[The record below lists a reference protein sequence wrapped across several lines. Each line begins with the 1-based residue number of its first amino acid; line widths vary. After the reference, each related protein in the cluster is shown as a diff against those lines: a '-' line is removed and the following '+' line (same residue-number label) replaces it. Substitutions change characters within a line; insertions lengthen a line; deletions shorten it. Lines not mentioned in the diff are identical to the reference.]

1 MAYKQLNIN
10 TIIDYLK
17 TIDELKN
24 IFSSFDDLEI
34 KEIGDGNLN
43 YVYSITNKKNDK
55 ETVILKQ
62 SVPFLRCVGESY
74 PLEKDRMKIE
84 IKALKEQYKLCP
96 NLVPKVH
103 YFSEDMCVVIM
114 QNLNKHKVL
123 RGEIINGIKFPK
135 AAEHLTDFLSKT
147 LFYTSDYYLDTKT
160 KKNLVAEYMNAELC
174 SLTEDFVF
182 THPFEENET
191 NIYHEKLNLDEVKK
205 FQRDSKLK
213 IAAAEMKYAFMT
225 KAEALLH
232 GDFHL
237 GSFMGNEEETY
248 VIDPEFAFYGP
259 IGFDIGKAMANF
271 FIAYISQ
278 EHHQKRLGTN
288 SKEFRKWLFD
298 TAKYMLTGTLDK
310 FEILWKKHLEETKL
324 LYWNYPEGQ
333 KHSEEYIKTVLN
345 RIFKDSVG
353 FAGCVF
359 IRRTLGLAKNK
370 DISGIEDLIERER
383 LDWICLNIGREFL
396 VNKDNI
402 DNIEKVADIVNK
414 YSNIDKI

>member
-123 RGEIINGIKFPK
+123 RGEIINGIKFPIVGLK
-135 AAEHLTDFLSKT
+135 
-147 LFYTSDYYLDTKT
+147 
-160 KKNLVAEYMNAELC
+160 
-174 SLTEDFVF
+174 
-182 THPFEENET
+182 PF
-191 NIYHEKLNLDEVKK
+191 
-205 FQRDSKLK
+205 
-213 IAAAEMKYAFMT
+213 
-225 KAEALLH
+225 
-232 GDFHL
+232 
-237 GSFMGNEEETY
+237 
-248 VIDPEFAFYGP
+248 
-259 IGFDIGKAMANF
+259 
-271 FIAYISQ
+271 SQ
-278 EHHQKRLGTN
+278 SIH
-288 SKEFRKWLFD
+288 
-298 TAKYMLTGTLDK
+298 
-310 FEILWKKHLEETKL
+310 LWK
-324 LYWNYPEGQ
+324 
-333 KHSEEYIKTVLN
+333 
-345 RIFKDSVG
+345 R
-353 FAGCVF
+353 
-359 IRRTLGLAKNK
+359 
-370 DISGIEDLIERER
+370 
-383 LDWICLNIGREFL
+383 
-396 VNKDNI
+396 
-402 DNIEKVADIVNK
+402 
-414 YSNIDKI
+414 